1 MKKGEFIR
9 LEFTAWVKEP
19 RELFDTTDEN
29 VAKEEGK
36 YVEGG
41 KYGPIVTVVGEG
53 KLLQGLDEALL
64 EAEVGEEKEV
74 EIPPEKAF
82 GARNPKLIEMHS
94 LRELMRLPE
103 FRKGD
108 EMPAPGMEVTLGGR
122 KGVITTLAAGRA
134 RIDFNHPYAG
144 KTFIYR
150 FKVLEV
156 VEDPVE
162 RVRALIRLNYGREED
177 FGIEIKNSTLEII
190 LPEIAKLDYGWVSA
204 KLGLISD
211 IRKFLDFEE
220 IRFVEKYPGKRV
232 AEEAPEETGK
242 DVEEKA
248 AGEGEE
254 DAGVKEGTE
263 GEEGGE
269 EPEKEE
275 KPDAKK
281 PKE

>member
-19 RELFDTTDEN
+19 RELFDTTDEKI
-29 VAKEEGK
+29 AREEGK
-36 YVEGG
+36 YVEGA

-53 KLLQGLDEALL
+53 KLLPGLDEALL
-64 EAEVGEEKEV
+64 DAEVGEEKEV
-74 EIPPEKAF
+74 EIPPEKAY
-82 GARNPKLIEMHS
+82 GVRNPNLIEMHS

-177 FGIEIKNSTLEII
+177 FGIELKENGLEIT

-211 IRKFLDFEE
+211 IRRLMDFKE
-220 IRFVEKYPGKRV
+220 IRFIEKYPGKKR
-232 AEEAPEETGK
+232 AEETEE
-242 DVEEKA
+242 
-248 AGEGEE
+248 EGEK
-254 DAGVKEGTE
+254 V
-263 GEEGGE
+263 EGGE
-269 EPEKEE
+269 EEKKEGEEPEGADKGKESE
-275 KPDAKK
+275 VAEEEGEQARESKG
-281 PKE
+281 E